1 MAKWLLD
8 YSDISN
14 TKNLIKDGVLFFTA
28 ALIHVF
34 SLRQGAYLRN
44 HLMIDT

>member
-14 TKNLIKDGVLFFTA
+14 TKNLIKDGLLFFTT
-28 ALIHVF
+28 LIHIF
-34 SLRQGAYLRN
+34 SLRPGAYLRN